1 MRHFLWK
8 SACVASFI
16 TLLGHISG
24 AAQPLPNSW
33 VRISTD
39 EYDNVAYVDRA
50 SIMGSTRFR
59 YFWTYVAAGAPYP
72 DPESKQQ
79 IYATAAYVS
88 TDCQTK
94 RYRLRTLRLFNQ
106 SNQITREI
114 KYGDA
119 GPDGF
124 ATFHPAAIA
133 SINFVC
139 SRGIETPKPAPTK
152 PANPKR

>member
-1 MRHFLWK
+1 M
-8 SACVASFI
+8 ASFT

-24 AAQPLPNSW
+24 AAQPLPKPLPNTW

-39 EYDNVAYVDRA
+39 EYDNITYVDRA
-50 SIMGSTRFR
+50 SIAGSTQFR

-88 TDCQTK
+88 TDCKTK

-106 SNQITREI
+106 SNQIAREI
-114 KYGDA
+114 EYGDA

-133 SINFVC
+133 SISFVC
-139 SRGIETPKPAPTK
+139 SRGIKLPKPTLTKPTTPK
-152 PANPKR
+152 R